1 MNVWKPLA
9 IFSTSAL
16 VLCVSYQ
23 AAQAKAQDPSP
34 AGVNGD
40 YRRMHAALDSLR
52 VARDHL
58 LNSEHDHG
66 GWRARA
72 IESTDRAIHE
82 TEGAINW
89 AP

>member
-9 IFSTSAL
+9 LFSTSAL
-16 VLCVSYQ
+16 VLVVGYQ
-23 AAQAKAQDPSP
+23 AAEAKAVDPAPNSV
-34 AGVNGD
+34 AGD
-40 YRRMHAALDSLR
+40 YRRMHAALESLR

-82 TEGAINW
+82 TESAMQW

>member
-1 MNVWKPLA
+1 MNVWKPIALV
-9 IFSTSAL
+9 STSAF
-16 VLCVSYQ
+16 VLAVGFQ
-23 AAQAKAQDPSP
+23 VAQAKAPDPSP
-34 AGVNGD
+34 SGVAGD
-40 YRRMHAALDSLR
+40 YRRMHAALDNLR
-52 VARDHL
+52 TAREHL